1 MELLKPTNDYVFKRI
16 FGQKKNSDILKDL
29 LQAILPNW
37 NIKNVEP
44 RQEVQLETDFI
55 TDKVCRLDILAT
67 LDDGTKVDIE
77 MQMRNYNDIEARSL
91 FYTTREYHQS
101 IENGQD
107 YIEIPKSI
115 GIWISNFNVFNDEGP
130 FHEIVRLRRDYENQ
144 IFTDKIEMH
153 YLQLPKFKEKCK
165 RISNKLEE
173 WLTFIS
179 FENMEELKMIE
190 NEKVKKAEEELEYL
204 SGDEAERRIAYL
216 RETAEIDRKFAM
228 TAARDQGREEG
239 RAEGKSEGRAEG
251 MVDVAKKMLAEKMD
265 INLIIKIT
273 GLTKEEIEKL

>member
-101 IENGQD
+101 LENGQD

-153 YLQLPKFKEKCK
+153 YLQLPKFKQKCK

-228 TAARDQGREEG
+228 TAARDQGRVEG

-265 INLIIKIT
+265 IDLIIKIT
-273 GLTKEEIEKL
+273 GLTKDEIEKL

>member
-67 LDDGTKVDIE
+67 LDDGIKVDIE

-101 IENGQD
+101 LENGQD

-153 YLQLPKFKEKCK
+153 YLQLPKFKQKCK

-228 TAARDQGREEG
+228 TAARDQGRVEG
-239 RAEGKSEGRAEG
+239 RSEGKIEEKIET
-251 MVDVAKKMLAEKMD
+251 AKKMLAEEMD

-273 GLTKEEIEKL
+273 GLTKDEIEKL

>member
-101 IENGQD
+101 LENGQD

-153 YLQLPKFKEKCK
+153 YLQLPKFKQKCK

-190 NEKVKKAEEELEYL
+190 NEKVKKTEEELEYL

-228 TAARDQGREEG
+228 TAARDQGRAEG
-239 RAEGKSEGRAEG
+239 RSEGKIEEKIEI
-251 MVDVAKKMLAEKMD
+251 AKKMLAEEMD

-273 GLTKEEIEKL
+273 GLTKDEIEKL

>member
-55 TDKVCRLDILAT
+55 TDKVCRLDMLAT

-101 IENGQD
+101 LENGQD

-153 YLQLPKFKEKCK
+153 YLQLPKFKQKCK

-228 TAARDQGREEG
+228 TAARDQGRVEEKI
-239 RAEGKSEGRAEG
+239 E
-251 MVDVAKKMLAEKMD
+251 VAKKMLAENMD